1 MSSSSAGVE
10 LTVRVVERIAYAAA
24 TVADIDPRGLNVIVL
39 IAEDDVGHG
48 TLTVDVRKGIVQEV
62 AVRSAASAPNA

>member
-39 IAEDDVGHG
+39 IAEDDV
-48 TLTVDVRKGIVQEV
+48 VEV
-62 AVRSAASAPNA
+62 NL